1 MKKDVVL
8 MYEKMQ
14 PGIKNVVGDLK
25 GDIPVI
31 PPSFIAAAKTERN
44 YSFLYGPLNFDLE
57 TTEPKKLW
65 DAVKNA
71 EKRLKESKDDFGGG
85 AIESV
90 FGAKDIEPVNIITG
104 TKSYERSNTITGPL
118 ETDMMMVEK
127 RANEGVKGDANTN
140 IPYRNIPHM
149 EGGNIGSIENIE
161 PMPYYYLTQ
170 KETAE
175 DGITVAKKIRNI
187 FDIKRNELKKQLESL
202 SDINITQSDYEA
214 KQQEKESIQKETQV
228 FSDILDAPDYRGQW
242 GNTYTLDEK
251 DLFAA
256 RFYKYYGRSSLIIT
270 LKDYVETGHS
280 GKDSEKNT

>member
-1 MKKDVVL
+1 MSAAT
-8 MYEKMQ
+8 
-14 PGIKNVVGDLK
+14 
-25 GDIPVI
+25 
-31 PPSFIAAAKTERN
+31 PSRA
-44 YSFLYGPLNFDLE
+44 
-57 TTEPKKLW
+57 
-65 DAVKNA
+65 
-71 EKRLKESKDDFGGG
+71 
-85 AIESV
+85 
-90 FGAKDIEPVNIITG
+90 
-104 TKSYERSNTITGPL
+104 PL

-214 KQQEKESIQKETQV
+214 KQQEKESIQKE
-228 FSDILDAPDYRGQW
+228 
-242 GNTYTLDEK
+242 N
-251 DLFAA
+251 
-256 RFYKYYGRSSLIIT
+256 SSI
-270 LKDYVETGHS
+270 
-280 GKDSEKNT
+280 